1 MKQKLL
7 TLLIGVAL
15 IVSLSA
21 CSVNETT
28 DNNTSKNNVETS
40 GYEETTPA
48 PKKELTEREKMILKV
63 SELMDK
69 DLAFDVG
76 SYIMGDI
83 PKGEYAFIG
92 INSSKYYCEE
102 DAAGNIIDNENF
114 QSFGYVY
121 VHGLG
126 NVETRGVLVSVNAFA
141 ELGVTGAK
149 QLYEIINEQPNYT
162 QSGMYKIG
170 VDIPA
175 GIYTVESIGNGYFAL
190 LTGPVGNN
198 DIIDNDNFTG
208 RKQVSTSNGQYLELN
223 RVMISE

>member
-7 TLLIGVAL
+7 TLLICVAL

-83 PKGEYAFIG
+83 KECIYQI
-92 INSSKYYCEE
+92 SSKYYCEE
-102 DAAGNIIDNENF
+102 DAAGNIIDNGFN
-114 QSFGYVY
+114 
-121 VHGLG
+121 HLG
-126 NVETRGVLVSVNAFA
+126 MFMFMDLGMSKLVEC
-141 ELGVTGAK
+141 
-149 QLYEIINEQPNYT
+149 
-162 QSGMYKIG
+162 
-170 VDIPA
+170 
-175 GIYTVESIGNGYFAL
+175 
-190 LTGPVGNN
+190 
-198 DIIDNDNFTG
+198 
-208 RKQVSTSNGQYLELN
+208 
-223 RVMISE
+223 